1 MSPRPDLGTKQ
12 RLGYT
17 GSRVDRA
24 AERRGDI
31 VALEQDGH
39 CRFYAIGSETVV
51 LKNAAAG
58 LDPLF
63 TLAET
68 RDFAGVAEKVFLG
81 RVDGAPRFAIA
92 LDAAAIVW
100 MLARLRA
107 TADPTTELVTIGT
120 AARAGNALLITVVA
134 WLLLSSQGAPP
145 AQASLLVATLT
156 AVAAVGFLDLALRPE
171 RARIAY
177 KA

>member
-1 MSPRPDLGTKQ
+1 MSPRPDLGPKQ

-51 LKNAAAG
+51 
-58 LDPLF
+58 F

-68 RDFAGVAEKVFLG
+68 RDFAGRRAALCDRTRRGGERCAAGARG
-81 RVDGAPRFAIA
+81 RHRH
-92 LDAAAIVW
+92 
-100 MLARLRA
+100 
-107 TADPTTELVTIGT
+107 
-120 AARAGNALLITVVA
+120 
-134 WLLLSSQGAPP
+134 
-145 AQASLLVATLT
+145 
-156 AVAAVGFLDLALRPE
+156 
-171 RARIAY
+171 
-177 KA
+177 